1 MKVQK
6 RKYEIYDIILFQ
18 LCMLF
23 ILPPMDGKMNLL
35 RIIIYVIFAILSVV
49 FVLWGYNSIYRLGEP
64 KFVKQNIYVISFF
77 GLCLISAVWAY
88 CRNIPLSDIIRG
100 ILPFAW
106 YLYIPILTSI
116 LTGEQLKRLITF
128 VGYISCLYSFRILIY
143 YMIYVVGR
151 PNERVTYHLF
161 QATSA
166 LPMVGVLIWG
176 NNWIHKEGKHWLN
189 LVISLLCYFTVI
201 LTETKSMLLAAIGG
215 IVFLFIGTMLI
226 GYYNWDKSREKGKLL
241 TWIVLIL
248 FLSLLLMT
256 CTNLGKRWSNM
267 ISISE
272 NSSMMETEVVD
283 KSNLSHKIEVVD
295 VGSVSVRLVE
305 LNTALNKFI
314 ESPILGQGI
323 GYRWSAEGIDYG
335 EPVIYMHNI
344 IAFIAMDFGIFGELM
359 MLWICIAMCIAVVKG
374 IKKHSW
380 DMVLCFST
388 IGMLFL
394 YSNFFAVYR
403 SIEFTLVATVFF
415 SCFVVKSREVKEQT

>member
-1 MKVQK
+1 MEVQK
-6 RKYEIYDIILFQ
+6 RENGIYNIILFQ

-23 ILPPMDGKMNLL
+23 IMPPMDGKMNLP
-35 RIIIYVIFAILSVV
+35 RIILYVIFAVLSVV
-49 FVLWGYNSIYRLGEP
+49 FVLWGCKSIYRLVNF

-77 GLCLISAVWAY
+77 CLCLVSAIWAY
-88 CRNIPLSDIIRG
+88 SRNVPFSDIIRG

-116 LTGEQLKRLITF
+116 LMGEQLNRLVTF
-128 VGYISCLYSFRILIY
+128 VGYISCLYSLRILLY

-161 QATSA
+161 QATSV

-176 NNWIHKEGKHWLN
+176 NNWIHKREKERLN
-189 LVISLLCYFTVI
+189 LVLSLLCYFTVI
-201 LTETKSMLLAAIGG
+201 LTETKSMLLATVGG
-215 IVFLFIGTMLI
+215 IVFWGIGTLLI
-226 GYYNWDKSREKGKLL
+226 GHLNWGKSREKEKFLI
-241 TWIVLIL
+241 WIACIL
-248 FLSLLLMT
+248 FLSLILMT

-272 NSSMMETEVVD
+272 NSLTDGVMGEE
-283 KSNLSHKIEVVD
+283 SHKIEVVD
-295 VGSVSVRLVE
+295 EGSVSVRLIE
-305 LNTALNKFI
+305 LSTALNKFT

-344 IAFIAMDFGIFGELM
+344 IAFVAMDFGILGELM
-359 MLWICIAMCIAVVKG
+359 LLWICVAMCIAVGRG
-374 IKKHSW
+374 IKKQSW
-380 DMVLCFST
+380 DMILYFSL

-415 SCFVVKSREVKEQT
+415 SCFVVKYREVKG